1 MNDKTKQKPLNDH
14 MDMLI
19 KVIKGEP
26 LVLIQR
32 YKKMNFKNIQEF
44 IFLSQSGSGFV
55 RWGMKAGVASRV
67 GRLHTLGPSG
77 H

>member
-44 IFLSQSGSGFV
+44 IFLSQSDIPN
-55 RWGMKAGVASRV
+55 KACLKITIMVTKSLYNIKIPV
-67 GRLHTLGPSG
+67 S
-77 H
+77 